1 LQTKTSF
8 SFHMTLRYC
17 NYVPAVL
24 LSSAGLHAAAFAV
37 PVVAQVCGAVLQ
49 VFGHLC
55 QNISENDAVC

>member
-1 LQTKTSF
+1 
-8 SFHMTLRYC
+8 MTLRYC